1 MDVKSAMQAIRK
13 GKTAPIYVLYGT
25 EKYQMK
31 QFLDTLKE
39 QMIEPDHQE
48 FAVASYDLTDTPIE
62 AVVEEANTAPFLVP
76 SKLITVRDSNLLSAA
91 KDNSKIEHRI
101 ETLLSY
107 IEQPAEYSVI
117 VFVVYADKLDERKK
131 LVKQLKS
138 VGVVLHFSPLGSDD
152 LLQWISHK
160 AQEQQ
165 VMLDTSTA
173 ELLIRYAGTGLE
185 TLAAEIDKLC
195 LYAGRGG
202 TVSSSD
208 IEELVPRST
217 EQNVFVMV
225 EELANLRIQNA
236 LAIFYELLK
245 QREEPIKIAAL
256 ITRQFRIMLQV
267 KELMRQNY
275 SQQQIAGQLSL
286 HPYAVKIAGEQA
298 RRFSLQ
304 QLSSMLHEL
313 AELDYRMKSGQID
326 KVLGIELLFL
336 KLGTGQSA

>member
-31 QFLDTLKE
+31 QFLNTLKE

-48 FAVASYDLTDTPIE
+48 FAMVSYDLSDTPIE

-91 KDNSKIEHRI
+91 KDTSKIEHRI

-107 IEQPAEYSVI
+107 VEQPAEYSVI

-138 VGVVLHFSPLGSDD
+138 AGVVLHFSPLGSDD

-160 AQEQQ
+160 AEEQQ

-202 TVSSSD
+202 TVTGSD

-225 EELANLRIQNA
+225 EELANLHIQNA

-304 QLSSMLHEL
+304 QLSGMLHEL

-336 KLGTGQSA
+336 KLGAGQSA

>member
-48 FAVASYDLTDTPIE
+48 FAVASYDLADTPIE

-101 ETLLSY
+101 EILLSY

-138 VGVVLHFSPLGSDD
+138 AGVVLHFSPLGSDD

-336 KLGTGQSA
+336 KLGAGQSA

>member
-152 LLQWISHK
+152 LLQWIGHK

>member
-208 IEELVPRST
+208 IEKLVPRST

>member
-48 FAVASYDLTDTPIE
+48 FAVASYDLADTPIE

-138 VGVVLHFSPLGSDD
+138 AGVVLHFSPLGSDD

-336 KLGTGQSA
+336 KLGAGQSA

>member
-165 VMLDTSTA
+165 VMLDTSIA